1 MARRT
6 GGNRDGAR
14 KGSRGGAKSRNTL
27 RLDTSGF
34 EELIVKLDELNGD
47 VKKAVTDAL
56 LQAAETVRDDT
67 VDAMADEYLPRQGDY
82 STGRTKA
89 TIVTPTVKWSGTLAE
104 APVGFDYG
112 EKGAG
117 GFLISGTP
125 RMQPNRQ
132 LEQIYT
138 RKRYMNRLQEDMQE
152 VVTDYIMDKMEG

>member
-1 MARRT
+1 VVRNVPNI
-6 GGNRDGAR
+6 GG
-14 KGSRGGAKSRNTL
+14 KKWSKGGAKKRNTL

-34 EELIVKLDELNGD
+34 EELIVKLEGLEGD
-47 VKKAVTDAL
+47 VKGAVTDAL
-56 LQAAETVRDDT
+56 LQAAETVKDDT
-67 VDAMADEYLPRQGDY
+67 VDALSPQYMPRQGVY
-82 STGRTKA
+82 SSGQTKTTVVDA
-89 TIVTPTVKWSGTLAE
+89 EVKWSGTIAE

-138 RKRYMNRLQEDMQE
+138 RKKYMKKLQQDMQA
-152 VVTDYIMDKMEG
+152 VVTDYIRRTMEG

>member
-1 MARRT
+1 MA
-6 GGNRDGAR
+6 
-14 KGSRGGAKSRNTL
+14 KRNTL

-34 EELIVKLDELNGD
+34 EELIVKLDELQGD
-47 VKKAVTDAL
+47 VKAAVNDAI
-56 LQAAETVRDDT
+56 LQAAETVHDDT
-67 VDAMADEYLPRQGDY
+67 VDALADEYMPHQGVY
-82 STGRTKA
+82 STGQTKTTVA
-89 TIVTPTVKWSGTLAE
+89 KPEVKWSGTLAE

-138 RKRYMNRLQEDMQE
+138 RKKYMRKLQEDMQE
-152 VVTDYIMDKMEG
+152 VIGDYIIEKMEG

>member
-1 MARRT
+1 MA
-6 GGNRDGAR
+6 
-14 KGSRGGAKSRNTL
+14 KRNTL

-34 EELIVKLDELNGD
+34 EELIVKLDSLNGN

-56 LQAAETVRDDT
+56 LQAAETVHDDT
-67 VDAMADEYLPRQGDY
+67 MDALADQYLPRQGDY
-82 STGRTKA
+82 STGRTK
-89 TIVTPTVKWSGTLAE
+89 TTVAEPKVEWSGTLAV

-138 RKRYMNRLQEDMQE
+138 RKKYMRQLQNDMQE
-152 VVTDYIMDKMEG
+152 VVTDYILDIMEG

>member
-1 MARRT
+1 MA
-6 GGNRDGAR
+6 
-14 KGSRGGAKSRNTL
+14 KRNTL

-34 EELIVKLDELNGD
+34 EELIVKLESLNGN
-47 VKKAVTDAL
+47 VKAAVTDAL
-56 LQAAETVRDDT
+56 MQAAETVHDDT

-82 STGRTKA
+82 STGATKA
-89 TIVTPTVKWSGTLAE
+89 TITKPSVEWSGTLAV

-125 RMQPNRQ
+125 RMQPNRK

-138 RKRYMNRLQEDMQE
+138 RKKYMRQLQEDMQD
-152 VVTDYIMDKMEG
+152 VISDYIMDKMEG